1 MRSPSVFLD
10 SSVRPSFL
18 RTTPAKKPRTECC
31 CQLVAFIIAV
41 IVAPVGTRSMAMTR
55 DCFELLILGLRATC
69 WEGLIIGT
77 GVTDGAAGRFLA
89 DFGIEILHSV
99 FAASRC
105 TTEAPPRLS
114 SRRGRISKRDRRP
127 DFVTVP
133 LQWRP
138 HASHFWTMLL
148 GAPS

>member
-41 IVAPVGTRSMAMTR
+41 IVAPVGARSMAMTR
-55 DCFELLILGLRATC
+55 DCFEPVLILGLRATC

-89 DFGIEILHSV
+89 DFDIEILHSAHCGV
-99 FAASRC
+99 
-105 TTEAPPRLS
+105 APHHRSPTSAIEPAGQDL
-114 SRRGRISKRDRRP
+114 
-127 DFVTVP
+127 
-133 LQWRP
+133 
-138 HASHFWTMLL
+138 
-148 GAPS
+148 

>member
-55 DCFELLILGLRATC
+55 DCFEPGLAFLILGSGTTC
-69 WEGLIIGT
+69 WEGLLIGT
-77 GVTDGAAGRFLA
+77 GVIDGEAGRF
-89 DFGIEILHSV
+89 
-99 FAASRC
+99 FAGVVPQKAWSH
-105 TTEAPPRLS
+105 A
-114 SRRGRISKRDRRP
+114 RIQEDRR
-127 DFVTVP
+127 
-133 LQWRP
+133 R
-138 HASHFWTMLL
+138 
-148 GAPS
+148 

>member
-55 DCFELLILGLRATC
+55 DCFDPGSAFLILGLRATC
-69 WEGLIIGT
+69 WEGLIT

-99 FAASRC
+99 HC
-105 TTEAPPRLS
+105 
-114 SRRGRISKRDRRP
+114 G
-127 DFVTVP
+127 V
-133 LQWRP
+133 
-138 HASHFWTMLL
+138 
-148 GAPS
+148 